1 VTSSDRKLTA
11 HARGYHGIDRTATIV
26 TDVKLKWAQVAATS
40 YTEVAMAFARLLLA
54 LTLAGAV
61 LSAQR
66 NGRAPDDGAK
76 ARPPEDLP
84 CSRNELTSFT
94 GKVTSY
100 ERTPTRIRLGIRT
113 DWDTDERL
121 VLTLSSGENGLK
133 GILLE
138 RKPLHESDWP
148 VVESAPGKLKHG
160 MRATVW
166 VCEGVANPVL
176 DWQPPPDTST
186 AKP

>member
-1 VTSSDRKLTA
+1 MA
-11 HARGYHGIDRTATIV
+11 YAT
-26 TDVKLKWAQVAATS
+26 
-40 YTEVAMAFARLLLA
+40 LLLA

-61 LSAQR
+61 LGAQR

-76 ARPPEDLP
+76 VRSPEDLP

-94 GKVTSY
+94 GRVASY
-100 ERTPTRIRLGIRT
+100 ERTPTRIRLRIRT
-113 DWDTDERL
+113 DWDTDERFA
-121 VLTLSSGENGLK
+121 LTLSSGEKGLK

-138 RKPLHESDWP
+138 RKPFQESDWP
-148 VVESAPGKLKHG
+148 IVEEEPGKLKYG

-186 AKP
+186 EKR